1 MKLIDFSVKHSLF
14 VNLLS
19 VFVIIAG
26 TVSIFELR
34 REAFPDI
41 SFDKVSIST
50 IYKGAS
56 AEEVEKLVTTKI
68 EREVREVDDIES
80 IYSSSLEGVS
90 LINLE
95 ISLDAKDKKKVINDI
110 QKAVDRVTDLPEG
123 VDDRPVV
130 TEITSGKIPVIKVAL
145 SGKLEEFELRD
156 YADAL
161 KDRFEDINGVASV
174 ARSGWRDEEFWVE
187 PDAGKMAE
195 YYVSIEEIMDS
206 LAKRNVAI
214 PGGKLRDNN
223 QEYMIRV
230 MGEFTTKE
238 EIENVVI
245 RANDQ
250 GNWLKVKDV
259 ARVKH
264 TFEEEKITERVMG
277 TRAITLTV
285 IKREKG
291 DAIKIV
297 DKVNK
302 TIDEF
307 KKSSPGEL
315 KISTFYDMS
324 YYIKRRLNVLKFNGT
339 IGLLLIIGILF
350 LFLEPIPALMTF
362 LGIPIAMFTT
372 LYAMNL
378 MGMSIN
384 LITMFGLV
392 VVLGIVVDD
401 GIIISENVYRYLEQ
415 GLSPNQAAIKGA
427 SEVAAPVISTV
438 LTTIAAFSPLLF
450 MTGLLGK
457 FIRNIPFVIIIA
469 LTASLMEAFII
480 LPSHLADFAK
490 PLKKGSIDDKEK
502 AHWLVV
508 LREKYR
514 KLLKTALENRYKVA
528 SGIVALFF
536 VCILLVK
543 HVIPFVLFGS
553 GGVEQFQLR
562 AEAKKGTSLER
573 MSELMIPVEEFI
585 SKIPKEYMDT
595 YETII
600 GEASEERGFD
610 PEAKTGS
617 NVAGM
622 TIYLTPSQ
630 QRKKT
635 ADQIMDEYRPALEV
649 LEEQIPELEKLYFRE
664 QKEGPPVGKS
674 IDIRVRGEDFSI
686 INQIVTKIKNF
697 MGTVDG
703 VQDINDSYDLG
714 SQELQIE
721 VDKEKASA
729 AYLNIGRIASSVRS
743 AIEGGLATTIK
754 RSKAEDEIKV
764 LVRLPKKQRD
774 TLNVF
779 ESLLIPNQ
787 LGNLIPLKEVAH
799 INEHIGLRSIGH
811 LDGKRFVS
819 VTGGV
824 DLKKITSA
832 KANALIK
839 KEFKDIAKEY
849 PGYTVKYAGEE
860 EETQKSMLS
869 LLSAFAIAVLL
880 IFLILATQFNSL
892 VQPMI
897 VLLTIPFGM
906 IGVVLAF
913 LLHGMNFSFL
923 AILGIVG
930 LTGIVVN
937 DSIVLV
943 DFINRMR
950 RDGASRQESIIEAGV
965 IRMRPVLITT
975 FTTVAGLSTVAYGI
989 GGSDPF
995 LKPMALAIAWGLTFA
1010 TILTLIVM
1018 PCFYAIVDDIAL
1030 KVVKHGTVFERFN
1043 GNYKNKHSLKTK

>member
-1 MKLIDFSVKHSLF
+1 MKIVDFSVKHSLF

-19 VFVIIAG
+19 VFVIVAG
-26 TVSIFELR
+26 LVAMFQLR

-41 SFDKVSIST
+41 SFDKVIIST

-56 AEEVEKLVTTKI
+56 AEEVEKLVTTKLEKEI
-68 EREVREVDDIES
+68 REVDDIEN
-80 IYSSSLEGVS
+80 IYSSSIEGAS

-123 VDDRPVV
+123 VDDRPIV
-130 TEITSGKIPVIKVAL
+130 TEITSGKIPVIKIAL
-145 SGKLEEFELRD
+145 SGDMDEFKLRD
-156 YADAL
+156 LADAL

-174 ARSGWRDEEFWVE
+174 VRSGWRDEEYWVE
-187 PDAGKMAE
+187 PDLAKMRD
-195 YYVSIEEIMDS
+195 YHVSIEEIMDS

-214 PGGKLRDNN
+214 PGGKLRDSN
-223 QEYMIRV
+223 QEYIIRI
-230 MGEFTTKE
+230 MGEFITRE

-250 GNWLKVKDV
+250 GNWLKVRDV

-277 TRAITLTV
+277 TRAVTLTV

-297 DKVNK
+297 EDVKK

-307 KKSSPGEL
+307 KSISAQDI
-315 KISTFYDMS
+315 KISSFYDMS
-324 YYIKRRLNVLKFNGT
+324 FYIQRRLKVLRFNGT
-339 IGLLLIIGILF
+339 IGLLMILGILF
-350 LFLEPIPALMTF
+350 LFLEPIPALMTS
-362 LGIPIAMFTT
+362 LGIPISFLAT
-372 LYAMNL
+372 LYVMNL
-378 MGMSIN
+378 LGMSIN

-392 VVLGIVVDD
+392 VVLGIIVDD
-401 GIIISENVYRYLEQ
+401 GIIISENVYRYLEK
-415 GLSPNQAAIKGA
+415 GLPPKQAAIKGA

-469 LTASLMEAFII
+469 LTASLIEAFVI

-514 KLLKTALENRYKVA
+514 KLLKGALNNRYRVA

-536 VCILLVK
+536 VCILIVRF
-543 HVIPFVLFGS
+543 VIPFTLFGA
-553 GGVEQFQLR
+553 GGVEQFQVR

-573 MSELMIPVEEFI
+573 MSELMVPVEKFI
-585 SKIPKEYMDT
+585 SEIPKKYMET

-610 PEAKTGS
+610 PEAKSGS
-617 NVAGM
+617 NHAGM
-622 TIYLTPSQ
+622 TVYLTASQ
-630 QRKKT
+630 QRAKT
-635 ADQIMDEYRPALEV
+635 ANEIMDEYRLGLEQ
-649 LEEQIPELEKLYFRE
+649 LKEQMPEFEKLYFRE
-664 QKEGPPVGKS
+664 IKEGPPVGKA
-674 IDIRVRGEDFSI
+674 IDIRVRGENFSVINEI
-686 INQIVTKIKNF
+686 IAKIKSF
-697 MGTVDG
+697 MATIEG
-703 VQDINDSYDLG
+703 VKDINDSYDLG
-714 SQELQIE
+714 SQEVQII
-721 VDKEKASA
+721 VDEQKASA
-729 AYLNIGRIASSVRS
+729 AYLSVGQIARSVRS

-764 LVRLPKKQRD
+764 LVRLAKQDRD
-774 TLNVF
+774 TLSVF

-787 LGNLIPLKEVAH
+787 FGNLIPLKEVAH
-799 INEHIGLRSIGH
+799 VKEHVGLRSIGH
-811 LDGKRFVS
+811 LEGKRFVT
-819 VTGGV
+819 VTAGV
-824 DLKKITSA
+824 KEKQTTSG
-832 KANALIK
+832 KVNALVK
-839 KEFKDIAKEY
+839 NEFKDITKQY

-869 LLSAFAIAVLL
+869 LLAAFGIAVLL
-880 IFLILATQFNSL
+880 IFVILATQFNSL
-892 VQPMI
+892 VQPVV

-913 LLHGMNFSFL
+913 LIHGRNFSFL

-950 RDGASRQESIIEAGV
+950 REGMSRRESIIEAGAL
-965 IRMRPVLITT
+965 RMRPVLLTT

-995 LKPMALAIAWGLTFA
+995 LKPMALAIAWGLAFA
-1010 TILTLIVM
+1010 TLLTLIVM
-1018 PCFYAIVDDIAL
+1018 PCFYAIIDDISL
-1030 KVVKHGTVFERFN
+1030 KVVKHGTVFERKN
-1043 GNYKNKHSLKTK
+1043 GKKK

>member
-1 MKLIDFSVKHSLF
+1 MKIVDFSVKHSLF

-19 VFVIIAG
+19 VFLVVAG
-26 TVSIFELR
+26 MVSLFQLR
-34 REAFPDI
+34 REAFPVI
-41 SFDKVSIST
+41 SFDRVIIST

-56 AEEVEKLVTTKI
+56 AEEVEKLVTAKL
-68 EREVREVDDIES
+68 EREIREVDDIEN
-80 IYSSSLEGVS
+80 IYSSSMEGIS
-90 LINLE
+90 TINLE
-95 ISLDAKDKKKVINDI
+95 ISLDAKDKKKVVNDI
-110 QKAVDRVTDLPEG
+110 QKAVDRVTDLPDG
-123 VDDRPVV
+123 VDDRPIV
-130 TEITSGKIPVIKVAL
+130 TEITSGKIPIIKVAL
-145 SGKLEEFELRD
+145 SGQLDEFELRE

-161 KDRFEDINGVASV
+161 KDRFEDIDGVATV

-187 PDAGKMAE
+187 PDLAKMRD
-195 YYVSIEEIMDS
+195 YHVSIEEIMDS

-214 PGGKLRDNN
+214 PGGKLRDSN
-223 QEYMIRV
+223 QEYIIRV
-230 MGEFTTKE
+230 MGEFTTRE

-250 GNWLKVKDV
+250 GNWLKVRDV
-259 ARVKH
+259 ASVKH

-277 TRAITLTV
+277 TRAVTLTV

-297 DKVNK
+297 EGVNK

-307 KKSSPGEL
+307 RSISPDDL
-315 KISTFYDMS
+315 KINSFYDMS
-324 YYIKRRLNVLKFNGT
+324 FYIKRRLRVLRFNGT
-339 IGLLLIIGILF
+339 IGLLMILGILF
-350 LFLEPIPALMTF
+350 LFLEPIPALMTS
-362 LGIPIAMFTT
+362 LGIPIAFLAT
-372 LYAMNL
+372 LYVMNL
-378 MGMSIN
+378 LGMSIN

-392 VVLGIVVDD
+392 VVLGIIVDD
-401 GIIISENVYRYLEQ
+401 GIIISENVYRYLEK
-415 GLSPNQAAIKGA
+415 GLPPKQAAIKGA

-457 FIRNIPFVIIIA
+457 FIRNIPYVIIIA
-469 LTASLMEAFII
+469 LSASLIEAFVI

-514 KLLKTALENRYKVA
+514 KLLKGALNNRYRVA
-528 SGIVALFF
+528 AGIVALFF
-536 VCILLVK
+536 VCILIVRF
-543 HVIPFVLFGS
+543 VIPFTLFGA
-553 GGVEQFQLR
+553 GGVEQFQVR

-573 MSELMIPVEEFI
+573 MSELMVPVEEFI
-585 SKIPKEYMDT
+585 SKISKDYMET

-610 PEAKTGS
+610 PEAKSGS
-617 NVAGM
+617 NHAGM
-622 TIYLTPSQ
+622 TVYLTASQ
-630 QRKKT
+630 QRAKT
-635 ADQIMDEYRPALEV
+635 ANEIMDEYRSGLEQ
-649 LEEQIPELEKLYFRE
+649 LKKQIPEFEKLYFRE
-664 QKEGPPVGKS
+664 IKEGPPVGKA
-674 IDIRVRGEDFSI
+674 IDIRVRGEDFSV
-686 INQIVTKIKNF
+686 INEITTKIKNF
-697 MGTVDG
+697 MATIEG
-703 VQDINDSYDLG
+703 VKDINDSYDLG
-714 SQELQIE
+714 SQEVQII
-721 VDKEKASA
+721 VDEQKASA
-729 AYLNIGRIASSVRS
+729 AYLNVGQIARSVRS

-764 LVRLPKKQRD
+764 LVRLAKQDRD
-774 TLNVF
+774 TLSVF
-779 ESLLIPNQ
+779 ENLLIPNQ
-787 LGNLIPLKEVAH
+787 FGNLIPLKEVAYVK
-799 INEHIGLRSIGH
+799 EHVGLRSIGH
-811 LDGKRFVS
+811 LEGKRFVT
-819 VTGGV
+819 VTAGV
-824 DLKKITSA
+824 KEKQTTSG
-832 KANALIK
+832 KVNALVK
-839 KEFKDIAKEY
+839 NEFKNITRQY

-869 LLSAFAIAVLL
+869 LFAAFGIAVLL
-880 IFLILATQFNSL
+880 IFVILATQFNSL
-892 VQPMI
+892 VQPVV

-913 LLHGMNFSFL
+913 LIHGRNFSFL

-950 RDGASRQESIIEAGV
+950 REGVSRRESIIEAGAL
-965 IRMRPVLITT
+965 RMRPVLLTT

-995 LKPMALAIAWGLTFA
+995 LKPMALAIAWGLAFA
-1010 TILTLIVM
+1010 TLLTLIVM
-1018 PCFYAIVDDIAL
+1018 PCFYAIIDDIVL
-1030 KVVKHGTVFERFN
+1030 KVTKHGTVFERKN
-1043 GNYKNKHSLKTK
+1043 GHKM